1 MSWSNVCM
9 EKKDKGLGIK
19 NLSSPNMVLLGK
31 WSWRFASENE
41 PFWKLVII
49 GKYGEEK
56 GGWCF
61 GASKESHG
69 MGLWKA
75 IKNGWLEFGKR
86 VAFKVENGRK
96 VQFWNDRWCGENA
109 LKEDFPSLYF
119 LASFRE
125 AWVALLWDGTR
136 EVGHWNLVFTRHN
149 NDWEIKDVEALF
161 RKLNGQVL
169 RRDDEDVMNWWISKK
184 GLFTVK
190 SFYSF
195 LAPCNVREFP
205 SSIFWNWVSN
215 KVSCFAWEAFG
226 GRILTMDQLKR
237 RGWSLPSRW
246 FMCKAEEESANHLLL
261 HCPKAT
267 MI

>member
-9 EKKDKGLGIK
+9 EKKDRGLGIK

-149 NDWEIKDVEALF
+149 DDWEIKDVEALF

-205 SSIFWNWVSN
+205 
-215 KVSCFAWEAFG
+215 
-226 GRILTMDQLKR
+226 
-237 RGWSLPSRW
+237 
-246 FMCKAEEESANHLLL
+246 
-261 HCPKAT
+261 
-267 MI
+267 